1 MENETTITTVIDQRI
16 YQVEKIQN
24 GALEVLE
31 GIRIKENSY
40 SKAYEICKNSTIYT
54 MEGQELQEDK
64 NEYLDD
70 IMPTL
75 YTIASK
81 VKEII
86 ENDTSVLENI
96 I

>member
-1 MENETTITTVIDQRI
+1 
-16 YQVEKIQN
+16 
-24 GALEVLE
+24 
-31 GIRIKENSY
+31 
-40 SKAYEICKNSTIYT
+40 

-81 VKEII
+81 VKKK
-86 ENDTSVLENI
+86 
-96 I
+96 